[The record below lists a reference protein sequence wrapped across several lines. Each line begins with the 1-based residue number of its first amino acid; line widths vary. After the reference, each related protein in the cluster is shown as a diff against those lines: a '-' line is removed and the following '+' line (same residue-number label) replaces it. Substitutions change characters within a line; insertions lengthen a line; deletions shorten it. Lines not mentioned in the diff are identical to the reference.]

1 MKRIIKSEYRRDILN
16 ILLFLSLLEHKSEIA
31 VRILPHRKNAD
42 LYK

>member
-1 MKRIIKSEYRRDILN
+1 MKRITKSEYRQDILD
-16 ILLFLSLLEHKSEIA
+16 ILLLISLLEHKSDIA